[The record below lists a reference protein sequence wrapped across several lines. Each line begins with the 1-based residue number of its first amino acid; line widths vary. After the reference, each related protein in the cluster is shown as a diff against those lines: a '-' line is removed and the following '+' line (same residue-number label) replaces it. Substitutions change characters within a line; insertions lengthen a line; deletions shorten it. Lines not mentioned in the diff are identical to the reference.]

1 MPEFLGSESG
11 YVRWTL
17 VDRRYVPFGDRL
29 TFANRFIVQDVYGD
43 APFYDLSTIQTSF
56 KQREGLGGSRT
67 LRGVPRNRYVGKG
80 LFLWNAELRWHATDF
95 AVVGRS
101 FRMIL
106 SAFVDTGRVW
116 EEGPVLG
123 EFPSDLHTGFGG
135 GVRVGFGENFIAGLD
150 VGRSSQSAASIYF
163 NTGYVF

>member
-1 MPEFLGSESG
+1 
-11 YVRWTL
+11 
-17 VDRRYVPFGDRL
+17 VPLGDRL
-29 TFANRFIVQDVYGD
+29 TFANRCIVQDLYGD

-67 LRGVPRNRYVGKG
+67 LRGIPRNRYVGKG
-80 LFLWNAELRWHATDF
+80 RFLWNAELRWHAADF

-123 EFPSDLHTGFGG
+123 EFPSDMHTGFGG

-150 VGRSSQSAASIYF
+150 VGHSSESTAALYI
-163 NTGYVF
+163 NTGYIF